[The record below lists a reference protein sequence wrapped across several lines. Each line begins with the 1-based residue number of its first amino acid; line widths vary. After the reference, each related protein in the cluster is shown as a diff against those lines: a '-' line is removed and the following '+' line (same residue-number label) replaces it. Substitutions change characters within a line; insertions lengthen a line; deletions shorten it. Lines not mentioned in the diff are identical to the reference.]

1 MIILRHKPNNLLK
14 IWAESTWEPLLDE
27 ALRKAMAQRGTDSLP
42 ASVREAGFSAIDRAA
57 STVLDAFPADQVVEG
72 SIGELPE
79 MTSLLKLLKLD
90 RKIEGMGLDLSGVT
104 GSHFN

>member
-57 STVLDAFPADQVVEG
+57 STVLDAFPADQTVGG

-79 MTSLLKLLKLD
+79 MNSLLKLLKLD
-90 RKIEGMGLDLSGVT
+90 QKIEGMGLDLSGVT
-104 GSHFN
+104 GSQFN